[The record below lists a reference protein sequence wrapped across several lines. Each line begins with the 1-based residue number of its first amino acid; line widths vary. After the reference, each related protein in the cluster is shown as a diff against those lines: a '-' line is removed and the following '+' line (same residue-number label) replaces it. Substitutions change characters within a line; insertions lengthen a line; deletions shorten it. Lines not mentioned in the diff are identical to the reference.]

1 MLADTRSGRDYDCL
15 DRPSSVDLQGHGEM
29 ARVSEFH
36 GLEMTS
42 HFELLELQRT
52 LYTSRNSTRRWLH
65 NTRRD
70 WINATLNRLAFKA
83 RGRALEVGFGSGI
96 YLPILATL
104 YSEAIGSDVDEVFV
118 RHAGALAKGYP
129 NLHVIVD
136 DITHTNLPEKSFDLI
151 LCTEVIEHIAD
162 SQSAFSAIHRLL
174 RRGGFLVLSTPQ
186 RWSPLEVLA
195 KLAFLPGVIDLVRRV
210 YKERIY
216 ETGHINLMTEAQ
228 VSNQLREAGFR
239 IREHF
244 KSGMYLPFVAE
255 FAGQYGLSL
264 EQRLESRLRDG
275 PLDWLLWTQYYVAE
289 A

>member
-1 MLADTRSGRDYDCL
+1 
-15 DRPSSVDLQGHGEM
+15 M
-29 ARVSEFH
+29 ARVSEFDEH
-36 GLEMTS
+36 KMAS
-42 HFELLELQRT
+42 QSELLDLQRT
-52 LYTSRNSTRRWLH
+52 LYTSRNPTRRWLH

-70 WINATLNRLAFKA
+70 WINATLRRLAVKA

-96 YLPILATL
+96 YLPVLAAL
-104 YSEAIGSDVDEVFV
+104 YGEVIGSDVDEVFV
-118 RHAGALAKGYP
+118 RHAGGLVKAYP
-129 NLHVIVD
+129 NLRVIVD
-136 DITHTNLPEKSFDLI
+136 DITRTNLPERSFDLI
-151 LCTEVIEHIAD
+151 LCSEVIEHIVD
-162 SQSAFSAIHRLL
+162 SRSVLSRIHRLL
-174 RRGGFLVLSTPQ
+174 RRGGSLVLSTPQ

-216 ETGHINLMTEAQ
+216 ETGHINLMTETQ
-228 VSNQLREAGFR
+228 VTNQLREAGFH
-239 IREHF
+239 ISEHF

-264 EQRLESRLRDG
+264 EQRLESRLRHG